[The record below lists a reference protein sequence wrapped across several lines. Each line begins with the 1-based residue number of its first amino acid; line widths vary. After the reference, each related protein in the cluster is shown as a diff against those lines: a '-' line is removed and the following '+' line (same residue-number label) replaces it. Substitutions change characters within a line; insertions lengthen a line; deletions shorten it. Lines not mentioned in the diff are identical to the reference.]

1 MSLAH
6 CICVTG
12 TGKYRSFQDGYHRI
26 CSAVHQEKYQY
37 LFLCAK
43 ASHDIEPIKKLA
55 GKFCAFFQTCSFI
68 AG

>member
-6 CICVTG
+6 YICVTG
-12 TGKYRSFQDGYHRI
+12 TGGYRSFQDGYHRN

-43 ASHDIEPIKKLA
+43 ASDDFEAFMKLA
-55 GKFCAFFQTCSFI
+55 G
-68 AG
+68 

>member
-37 LFLCAK
+37 LFLCAE
-43 ASHDIEPIKKLA
+43 ASDDFEAFMKLA
-55 GKFCAFFQTCSFI
+55 G
-68 AG
+68 